1 MLYCEM
7 TAEQHEIYEREKS
20 GARNEIFN
28 SIENLP
34 DRKATFIALQ
44 ALTRLRLLANH
55 PRLLDP
61 LYEGTSGKFERV
73 LETIENIVAEK
84 HKLLIFS
91 SFVRDLELIG
101 QQLKARNLLFSKL
114 IGSTANRE
122 EAIRAFADND
132 RCNIFLISLK
142 AGGVGL
148 NLTCADYVFV
158 LNPWWNPAAEAQ
170 AINRAHRIG
179 QTKNVFV
186 YRFITSDSIEEKIAR
201 LQERKQILADSMI
214 TTDNP
219 MQNMTPEEIRELF
232 S

>member
-1 MLYCEM
+1 M
-7 TAEQHEIYEREKS
+7 
-20 GARNEIFN
+20 
-28 SIENLP
+28 
-34 DRKATFIALQ
+34 
-44 ALTRLRLLANH
+44 
-55 PRLLDP
+55 
-61 LYEGTSGKFERV
+61 